1 MARPQ
6 APVGA
11 PRTLLPS
18 DDQRKRLEALRDRL
32 ADAID
37 DASPRDLAPL
47 AGRYQAVLAELAALP
62 IAEESTGFDDLSAA
76 RRRRRSG
83 ASAS

>member
-11 PRTLLPS
+11 PRTAGVP
-18 DDQRKRLEALRDRL
+18 DDHRRRLEDLRDL
-32 ADAID
+32 LETAVAE
-37 DASPRDLAPL
+37 AGHRDLAPL
-47 AGRYQAVLAELAALP
+47 ASRYQAVLTELAGLP
-62 IAEESTGFDDLSAA
+62 IAEESDGLDDLSAA